1 VSTDLIGVDPC
12 PYCGTTS
19 RVKVITGTPPKVQ
32 AWSCLACRTE
42 WAITVVNPHVRPL
55 LEQLAE
61 DVAARAVLREVIALR
76 ELAPTLTDRELRA
89 RLIRCLA
96 RLDQVCRH
104 G

>member
-1 VSTDLIGVDPC
+1 
-12 PYCGTTS
+12 
-19 RVKVITGTPPKVQ
+19 
-32 AWSCLACRTE
+32 
-42 WAITVVNPHVRPL
+42 VRAF

-76 ELAPTLTDRELRA
+76 EQSDTLTDGQLRA